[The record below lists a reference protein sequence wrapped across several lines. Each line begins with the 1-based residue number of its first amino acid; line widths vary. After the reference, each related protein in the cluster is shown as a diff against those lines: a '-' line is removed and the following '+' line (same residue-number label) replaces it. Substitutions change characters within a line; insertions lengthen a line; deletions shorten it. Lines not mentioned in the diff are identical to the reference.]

1 MGFFLLAGLFA
12 AAAGIGFMSD
22 DDDDAPDSNPAN
34 PNRNSGGGTGD
45 DDDDNNT
52 PSGPR
57 GTAGGDELILT
68 GDDSVHALGGW
79 DMITAKDD
87 ATAYGDTG
95 SDRMTLLDRSTGY
108 GGYGTDYLT
117 AKDNAT
123 ADGDRG
129 NDNLQGEDQVTL
141 YGGAGDDSL
150 WFERSLDDP
159 TDQSAGR
166 LFGGAGD
173 DRIYA
178 RDILRTGG
186 NLTESYGGDGNDVIY
201 LSDTS
206 RAFGDDGNDTLLA
219 YSGGTL
225 TGGAGNDL
233 FTVSSRQFN
242 SPLGGEENDTVTITD
257 FTKSVDQIRIELSG
271 APKAVTL
278 SDDGTDTTLSI
289 TWDPIEQNS
298 PGADPVNSNIVVKGV
313 TGLTLDDFVIGRDA
327 FGAFSNSNGIRG
339 DGAYDRLTNGTS
351 ANDVLTLTGDQ
362 PLAMMGAGNDS
373 VTGGDGTRIGL
384 VTLSDGDDSYTD
396 GSGRMIVFGGAGNDS
411 YISDGSNPT
420 NAVQDIRADV
430 FFGGDGNDSAT
441 ILANTP
447 ASPADDLVSELELVM
462 NAGNDTVTVDRNF
475 DGDVFVSDGAG
486 DDTVSAWMG
495 STVTSGD
502 GNDSISFGI
511 DADHVTLGRAPAEIR
526 DLSATDRLILD
537 IDEDLTAALTAR
549 YVPSSIIQEEPTTIY
564 GEYTELLLGDV
575 QVAIIWDQN
584 LALNDPRLTINRG
597 VAFA

>member
-1 MGFFLLAGLFA
+1 M
-12 AAAGIGFMSD
+12 
-22 DDDDAPDSNPAN
+22 
-34 PNRNSGGGTGD
+34 
-45 DDDDNNT
+45 
-52 PSGPR
+52 
-57 GTAGGDELILT
+57 
-68 GDDSVHALGGW
+68 
-79 DMITAKDD
+79 
-87 ATAYGDTG
+87 
-95 SDRMTLLDRSTGY
+95 
-108 GGYGTDYLT
+108 
-117 AKDNAT
+117 
-123 ADGDRG
+123 
-129 NDNLQGEDQVTL
+129 
-141 YGGAGDDSL
+141 
-150 WFERSLDDP
+150 
-159 TDQSAGR
+159 
-166 LFGGAGD
+166 
-173 DRIYA
+173 
-178 RDILRTGG
+178 RDIPRTGG
-186 NLTESYGGDGNDVIY
+186 NLTESYGGDGNDTIV
-201 LSDTS
+201 LEDNSH
-206 RAFGDDGNDTLLA
+206 AFGDDGNDTLRA
-219 YSGGTL
+219 DGGGTL

-233 FTVSSRQFN
+233 FTVSSTQFN
-242 SPLGGEENDTVTITD
+242 SPPRGEENDTVTITD
-257 FTKSVDQIRIELSG
+257 FTKSVDQIRVELSG
-271 APKAVTL
+271 APKAITL

-289 TWDPIEQNS
+289 TWDPIGQNS

-313 TGLTLDDFVIGRDA
+313 TGLTLDDFVIGRY
-327 FGAFSNSNGIRG
+327 AFSDLGNADGIRG

-351 ANDVLTLTGDQ
+351 ADDVLTLTGDK

-373 VTGGDGTRIGL
+373 VTGGDGTRLGL

-420 NAVQDIRADV
+420 NAVPDIRADV

-441 ILANTP
+441 ILANAP

-502 GNDSISFGI
+502 GNDRITFGI

-526 DLSATDRLILD
+526 DLSATDRLVLD

-584 LALNDPRLTINRG
+584 LALDDPRLTINRG